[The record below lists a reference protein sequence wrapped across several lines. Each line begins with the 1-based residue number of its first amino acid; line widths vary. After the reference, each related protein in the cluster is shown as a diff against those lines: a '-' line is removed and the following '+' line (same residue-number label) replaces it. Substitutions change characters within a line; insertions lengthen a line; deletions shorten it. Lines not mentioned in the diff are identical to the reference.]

1 MKGWHM
7 QGSSSLEDGKWGRT
21 KAGGRS
27 AAGTEPAGSALL
39 SSCAVKQPAALE
51 VISEQANAP
60 KWDRINQMDNVARH
74 IETSFNLVI
83 SEDYF
88 FYLDIFIGLWNTLF
102 STLKKTTVI
111 KSIWNMKHIRQELDS

>member
-1 MKGWHM
+1 MMKAWHM
-7 QGSSSLEDGKWGRT
+7 QGGSSLEDGKWGRT

-60 KWDRINQMDNVARH
+60 
-74 IETSFNLVI
+74 T
-83 SEDYF
+83 
-88 FYLDIFIGLWNTLF
+88 
-102 STLKKTTVI
+102 
-111 KSIWNMKHIRQELDS
+111 

>member
-1 MKGWHM
+1 MNKYYIFVEFWARSREMMKDWHK
-7 QGSSSLEDGKWGRT
+7 QGISSLEDGKWGRT

-60 KWDRINQMDNVARH
+60 K
-74 IETSFNLVI
+74 
-83 SEDYF
+83 
-88 FYLDIFIGLWNTLF
+88 
-102 STLKKTTVI
+102 
-111 KSIWNMKHIRQELDS
+111 

>member
-1 MKGWHM
+1 M
-7 QGSSSLEDGKWGRT
+7 QGGSSLEDGKWGRT

-60 KWDRINQMDNVARH
+60 K
-74 IETSFNLVI
+74 
-83 SEDYF
+83 
-88 FYLDIFIGLWNTLF
+88 
-102 STLKKTTVI
+102 
-111 KSIWNMKHIRQELDS
+111 